1 MYRAS
6 KKSTCFYLGGIGSA
20 MWLVDCFSTDSILYL
35 VLEQISHAYGFSFAQ
50 RLHPGFFVF

>member
-6 KKSTCFYLGGIGSA
+6 RKSTCFDLGVIGSVI
-20 MWLVDCFSTDSILYL
+20 WLVDCLSTDSILYL
-35 VLEQISHAYGFSFAQ
+35 VLEQMSHAYGFSFAQ